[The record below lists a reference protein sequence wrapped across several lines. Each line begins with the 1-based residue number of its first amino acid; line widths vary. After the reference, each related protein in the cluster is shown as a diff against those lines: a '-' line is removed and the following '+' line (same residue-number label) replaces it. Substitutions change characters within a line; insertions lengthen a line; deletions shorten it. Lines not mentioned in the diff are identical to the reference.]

1 MPRCGW
7 TILAPWLLV
16 PSTDTSGGLG
26 VVVVVGLVVVV
37 DSVVEGLVVVE
48 DFAASFS
55 GSSEQAATSS
65 TDATIT
71 ASSTRPRGKV
81 LVVATPSDRM
91 VPSVGTIVV
100 LPKSATL
107 CGQVHVGRTRP
118 V

>member
-1 MPRCGW
+1 MPLCGW
-7 TILAPWLLV
+7 TILAPWLVV
-16 PSTDTSGGLG
+16 PSTDTSGGL

-81 LVVATPSDRM
+81 LVVATPSDGM
-91 VPSVGTIVV
+91 VPSIGTIVV

-107 CGQVHVGRTRP
+107 CGQV
-118 V
+118 